1 MRFRKFFIPPFLMLL
16 VVNSA
21 VAELTITVQPNRSWG
36 DITTTEIKALCY
48 NVVSHFQD
56 SLRDSHKIDGIL
68 NVYYANDGPF
78 IRHNPPNRHNIAIS
92 ALGTHLNQ
100 FTYQFSHE
108 LCHVIHNY
116 EDTTVDNPNLW
127 FQESMCMMAS
137 IWVLKDMY
145 RTWKDN
151 PPYTH
156 WKNYR
161 EFLLSYANSNMERQG
176 VQYSGTSEQWLTEWE
191 DFLRSDY
198 KNPFTHHL
206 LVSQLSYNFLPIFE
220 ENPEAWNAVRQMP
233 SSKGKIK
240 DYMRDWYDIVDTEDQ
255 RFVQAIAEEM
265 GIDVLSPTPD
275 VVTAMDGALPLTLT
289 YQFPDALTPINGI
302 DEWDGWTAGVWEK
315 YPDGTTTRMPGAYQ
329 IFSGSDTWNHWIYA
343 HAPSILKYDISG
355 VEPTRF
361 GAYFGAVH
369 SGCVPPGATMQIF
382 ARSDGLQIYKSKV
395 LVPDDYGIYIEFAIP
410 EGAQVLEI
418 EVHEVEWTGC
428 DHYVFGEPKL
438 FLTSIET
445 DSADTTIVDADVN
458 NDGSIDIEDVKLVR
472 KGMTENVPYD
482 TDINDDGV
490 TDEVDLLIV
499 KAKAIEAIVAA
510 SPQKRKVN
518 ITTWGALKRR

>member
-1 MRFRKFFIPPFLMLL
+1 MRFRKFFIAPFLMLL

-161 EFLLSYANSNMERQG
+161 EFLLSYANSNIERQG

-240 DYMRDWYDIVDTEDQ
+240 DYMRDWYDIVDTEDK
-255 RFVQAIAEEM
+255 RFVQVIAEEM
-265 GIDVLSPTPD
+265 GINVLSLPD
-275 VVTAMDGALPLTLT
+275 LE
-289 YQFPDALTPINGI
+289 QEPINSISLTFTYKSTNSLVPVNSI
-302 DEWDGWTAGVWEK
+302 DEWDGWVGGIWEK
-315 YPDGTTTRMPGAYQ
+315 TPGGTIPNKPGWCRHFAEMY
-329 IFSGSDTWNHWIYA
+329 SWEHWMYSAA
-343 HAPSILKYDISG
+343 HAFIKYDISTEEYTKFSCYFGSASRDCGGAASMQFVAHVDG
-355 VEPTRF
+355 VEIYRSKELYLADH
-361 GAYFGAVH
+361 GA
-369 SGCVPPGATMQIF
+369 
-382 ARSDGLQIYKSKV
+382 
-395 LVPDDYGIYIEFAIP
+395 YIEFAIP
-410 EGAQVLEI
+410 QGAKNLTIEI
-418 EVHEVEWTGC
+418 DDLGNNGC
-428 DHYVFGEPKL
+428 DHYVLGEPKL
-438 FLTSIET
+438 FYT
-445 DSADTTIVDADVN
+445 DGQVAGPDINADVN
-458 NDGSIDIEDVKLVR
+458 NDGYVDLYDVMIVR
-472 KGMTENVPYD
+472 SGMQNPVTYD
-482 TDINDDGV
+482 TDVNNDGV
-490 TDEVDLLIV
+490 TDEQDLLIV
-499 KAKAIEAIVAA
+499 KAKAVEAIVAA
-510 SPQKRKVN
+510 SPQKGKVN
-518 ITTWGALKRR
+518 ITTWGALKAR